1 MFLKNG
7 FFDIFDLLMRLL
19 FILFITTTLCAQQ
32 IDPRHAHREKRLTD
46 VVFPRAD
53 PKNTGLIYQML
64 KVIDQLFTEHN
75 IPYWIDGGTVLGA
88 VRHNGIIPWDDDA
101 DLVYY
106 SEDEERILALADE
119 FAKYGFVLSKFLHL
133 RLYPSSTQSYPFV
146 DLFGY
151 VLCSDQTLRFES
163 EQLRSFFHQFF
174 WLPEEVNPLIR
185 VKLGPIVVNAPNCA
199 FRYLFAGYGEDCM
212 KKATFQKHH
221 VENSTEVKSKVRIV
235 DFSPAKYEI
244 QNPHIPLD

>member
-1 MFLKNG
+1 
-7 FFDIFDLLMRLL
+7 MRLL
-19 FILFITTTLCAQQ
+19 FFLFITTLSAQQ
-32 IDPRHAHREKRLTD
+32 IDPKNAHREKRLTD
-46 VVFPRAD
+46 AVFPRAD

-88 VRHNGIIPWDDDA
+88 VRHQGIIPWDDDA

-106 SEDEERILALADE
+106 IEDEERILALSDE
-119 FAKYGFVLSKFLHL
+119 FAKYGFILSKSLHL
-133 RLYPSSTQSYPFV
+133 RLYPSATQFYPFV

-151 VLCSDQTLRFES
+151 VLHSDQTLRFDS
-163 EQLRSFFHQFF
+163 EQLRLFFHKFY

-185 VKLGPIVVNAPNCA
+185 VKLGPIVVNAPNSMM
-199 FRYLFAGYGEDCM
+199 RYLYAGYGEDCM

-221 VENSTEVKSKVRIV
+221 VENAAEIKSKVRIV

-244 QNPHIPLD
+244 VNPLIPLD